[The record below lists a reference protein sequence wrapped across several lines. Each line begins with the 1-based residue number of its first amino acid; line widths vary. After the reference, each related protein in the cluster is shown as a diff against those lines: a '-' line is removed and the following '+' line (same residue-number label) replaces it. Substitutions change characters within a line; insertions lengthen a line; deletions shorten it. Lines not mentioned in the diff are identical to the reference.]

1 MELSLKNIKK
11 EYGNKLVLDYVSISL
26 NPGLYGLLG
35 SNGSGKTTLFRIIC
49 GLMKPTQGAV
59 FFNGKNI
66 VDQAENFRDI
76 LGFLPQDFG
85 YYPDFTA
92 RNFLL
97 YIASLKGLSRKNAS
111 TTSDELLDLVG
122 LSAIKNKK
130 IRKLSGGMKQ
140 RLGIAQALLNDP
152 QVLVLDEPTVGL
164 DPKERVKFRKLL
176 SSLSKEKIILLS
188 THIVSDVESIADEIL
203 ILKNGRLRDRGTV
216 SQLVSEISGK
226 VWECE
231 VTEYEAN
238 KLEETFLV
246 SNRRQDGQHIV
257 MRIVSEQAPIL
268 NASLVSPTL
277 EDLYLYYFREEM
289 QDEDTYQI

>member
-26 NPGLYGLLG
+26 KPGLYGLLG

-66 VDQAENFRDI
+66 VNQAENFRDV
-76 LGFLPQDFG
+76 LGFLPQDFR

-111 TTSDELLDLVG
+111 TTSDELLDLLG

-176 SSLSKEKIILLS
+176 SSLSNEKIILLS

-216 SQLVSEISGK
+216 NQLVSEISDK

-231 VTEYEAN
+231 VTECEAN

-257 MRIVSEQAPIL
+257 MRIVSEQAPIPK
-268 NASLVSPTL
+268 ASLVSPTL

-289 QDEDTYQI
+289 RDEDTY

>member
-1 MELSLKNIKK
+1 MELTLKNIKK

-26 NPGLYGLLG
+26 KPGLYGLLG

-66 VDQAENFRDI
+66 VNQAENFRDI
-76 LGFLPQDFG
+76 LGFLPQDFR
-85 YYPDFTA
+85 YYRDFTA

-111 TTSDELLDLVG
+111 TTSDELLDLLG

-216 SQLVSEISGK
+216 NQLVSEISDK

-231 VTEYEAN
+231 VTECEAN
-238 KLEETFLV
+238 KLEETFIV

-257 MRIVSEQAPIL
+257 IRIVSEQAPISK
-268 NASLVSPTL
+268 ASLVSPTL

-289 QDEDTYQI
+289 RDEDTY

>member
-76 LGFLPQDFG
+76 LGFLPQDFR

-216 SQLVSEISGK
+216 NQLVSEISGK

-257 MRIVSEQAPIL
+257 MRIVSEQAPISK
-268 NASLVSPTL
+268 ASLVSPTL

-289 QDEDTYQI
+289 QDEDTY

>member
-76 LGFLPQDFG
+76 LGFLPQDFR

-176 SSLSKEKIILLS
+176 SSLSNEKIILLS

-216 SQLVSEISGK
+216 NQLVSEISDK

-289 QDEDTYQI
+289 QDEDTY

>member
-11 EYGNKLVLDYVSISL
+11 EYGNKLILDCISVSL
-26 NPGLYGLLG
+26 KPGLYGLLG

-49 GLMKPTQGAV
+49 GLTKPTQGAV

-66 VDQAENFRDI
+66 VDQAEKFRDI
-76 LGFLPQDFG
+76 LGFLPQDFR

-176 SSLSKEKIILLS
+176 SSLLKEKIILLS

-216 SQLVSEISGK
+216 SQLVSEISDK

-231 VTEYEAN
+231 VTEYEAD

-257 MRIVSEQAPIL
+257 MRIVSEQAPISK
-268 NASLVSPTL
+268 ASLVSPTL

-289 QDEDTYQI
+289 QDEDTY

>member
-289 QDEDTYQI
+289 QDEDTY

>member
-1 MELSLKNIKK
+1 MELSLKSIKK
-11 EYGNKLVLDYVSISL
+11 EYGDKLVLDCISFSL
-26 NPGLYGLLG
+26 KPGLYGILG

-66 VDQAENFRDI
+66 VDQAEKFRDI
-76 LGFLPQDFG
+76 LGFLPQDFR

-216 SQLVSEISGK
+216 SQLVSEISDK

-257 MRIVSEQAPIL
+257 MRIVSEQAPNL

-289 QDEDTYQI
+289 QDEDTY

>member
-26 NPGLYGLLG
+26 KPGLYGLLG

-66 VDQAENFRDI
+66 VDQAENFRDV
-76 LGFLPQDFG
+76 LGFLPQDFR

-111 TTSDELLDLVG
+111 TTSDELLDLLG

-216 SQLVSEISGK
+216 NQLVSEISDK

-231 VTEYEAN
+231 VTECEAN

-257 MRIVSEQAPIL
+257 MRIVSEQAPISK
-268 NASLVSPTL
+268 ASLVSPTL

-289 QDEDTYQI
+289 QDEDTY

>member
-26 NPGLYGLLG
+26 KPGLYGLLG

-66 VDQAENFRDI
+66 VNQAENFRDI
-76 LGFLPQDFG
+76 LGFLPQDFR
-85 YYPDFTA
+85 YYRDFTA

-111 TTSDELLDLVG
+111 TTSDELLDLLG

-140 RLGIAQALLNDP
+140 RLGIAQALLNNP

-216 SQLVSEISGK
+216 NQLVSEISDK

-231 VTEYEAN
+231 VTECEAN

-257 MRIVSEQAPIL
+257 MRIVSEQAPISK
-268 NASLVSPTL
+268 ASLVSPTL

-289 QDEDTYQI
+289 QDENTY

>member
-26 NPGLYGLLG
+26 KPGLYGLLG

-66 VDQAENFRDI
+66 VNQAENFRDV
-76 LGFLPQDFG
+76 LGFLPQDFR

-111 TTSDELLDLVG
+111 TTSDELLDLLG

-216 SQLVSEISGK
+216 NQLVSEISDK

-231 VTEYEAN
+231 VTEYEAD

-257 MRIVSEQAPIL
+257 MRIVSEQAPIPK
-268 NASLVSPTL
+268 ASLVSPTL

-289 QDEDTYQI
+289 RDEDTY

>member
-26 NPGLYGLLG
+26 KPGLYGLLG

-66 VDQAENFRDI
+66 VNQAENFRDV
-76 LGFLPQDFG
+76 LGFLPQDFR

-111 TTSDELLDLVG
+111 TTSDELLDLLG

-216 SQLVSEISGK
+216 NQLVSEISDK

-231 VTEYEAN
+231 VTEYEAD

-257 MRIVSEQAPIL
+257 MRIVSEQAPISK
-268 NASLVSPTL
+268 ASLVSPTL

-289 QDEDTYQI
+289 QDEDTY

>member
-26 NPGLYGLLG
+26 KPGLYGLLG

-66 VDQAENFRDI
+66 VNQAENFRDV
-76 LGFLPQDFG
+76 LGFLPQDFR

-111 TTSDELLDLVG
+111 TTSDELLDLLG

-216 SQLVSEISGK
+216 NQLVSEISDK

-231 VTEYEAN
+231 VTECEAN

-257 MRIVSEQAPIL
+257 MRIVSEQAPNL

-289 QDEDTYQI
+289 QDEDTY

>member
-11 EYGNKLVLDYVSISL
+11 EYGNKLILDCISVSL
-26 NPGLYGLLG
+26 KPGLYGLLG

-49 GLMKPTQGAV
+49 GLTKPTQGAV

-66 VDQAENFRDI
+66 VDQAEKFRDI
-76 LGFLPQDFG
+76 LGFLPQDFR

-216 SQLVSEISGK
+216 SQLVSEISDK

-238 KLEETFLV
+238 KLEETFIV

-257 MRIVSEQAPIL
+257 IRIVSEQAPISK
-268 NASLVSPTL
+268 ASLVSPTL

-289 QDEDTYQI
+289 QDEDTY

>member
-26 NPGLYGLLG
+26 KPGLYGLLG

-66 VDQAENFRDI
+66 VNQAENFRDI
-76 LGFLPQDFG
+76 LGFLPQDFR
-85 YYPDFTA
+85 YYRDFTA

-111 TTSDELLDLVG
+111 TTSDELLELVG

-140 RLGIAQALLNDP
+140 RLGIAQALLNNP

-216 SQLVSEISGK
+216 NQLVSEISDK

-231 VTEYEAN
+231 VTECEAN

-257 MRIVSEQAPIL
+257 MRIVSEQAPISK
-268 NASLVSPTL
+268 ASLVSPTL

-289 QDEDTYQI
+289 QDENTY

>member
-26 NPGLYGLLG
+26 KPGLYGLLG

-76 LGFLPQDFG
+76 LGFLPQDFR

-111 TTSDELLDLVG
+111 TTSDELLDLLG

-216 SQLVSEISGK
+216 NQLVSEISDK

-231 VTEYEAN
+231 VTECEAN

-257 MRIVSEQAPIL
+257 MRIVSEQAPIPK
-268 NASLVSPTL
+268 ASLVSPTL

-289 QDEDTYQI
+289 QDEDTY

>member
-1 MELSLKNIKK
+1 MELTLKNIKK

-26 NPGLYGLLG
+26 KPGLYGLLG

-66 VDQAENFRDI
+66 VNQAGNFRDI
-76 LGFLPQDFG
+76 LGFLPQDFR
-85 YYPDFTA
+85 YYRDFTA

-111 TTSDELLDLVG
+111 TTSDELLELVG

-216 SQLVSEISGK
+216 NQLVSEISDK

-231 VTEYEAN
+231 VTECEAN

-257 MRIVSEQAPIL
+257 MRIVSEQAPISK
-268 NASLVSPTL
+268 ASLVSPTL

-289 QDEDTYQI
+289 QDEDTY

>member
-26 NPGLYGLLG
+26 KPGLYGLLG

-76 LGFLPQDFG
+76 LGFLPQDFR

-97 YIASLKGLSRKNAS
+97 YVASLKGLSRKNAS

-216 SQLVSEISGK
+216 SQLVSEISDK

-257 MRIVSEQAPIL
+257 MRIVSEQAPNL

-289 QDEDTYQI
+289 QDEDTY

>member
-26 NPGLYGLLG
+26 KPGLYGLLG

-66 VDQAENFRDI
+66 VNQAENFRDV
-76 LGFLPQDFG
+76 LGFLPQDFR

-216 SQLVSEISGK
+216 NQLVSEISDK

-231 VTEYEAN
+231 VTECEAN

-257 MRIVSEQAPIL
+257 MRIVSEQAPISK
-268 NASLVSPTL
+268 ASLVSPTL

-289 QDEDTYQI
+289 QDEDTY

>member
-11 EYGNKLVLDYVSISL
+11 EYGNKLILDCISVSL
-26 NPGLYGLLG
+26 KPGLYGLLG

-49 GLMKPTQGAV
+49 GLTKPTQGAV

-66 VDQAENFRDI
+66 VDQAEKFRDI
-76 LGFLPQDFG
+76 LGFLPQDFR

-216 SQLVSEISGK
+216 NQLVSEISDK

-231 VTEYEAN
+231 VTECEAN

-257 MRIVSEQAPIL
+257 MRIVSEQAPIPK
-268 NASLVSPTL
+268 ASLVSPTL

-289 QDEDTYQI
+289 RDEDTY

>member
-11 EYGNKLVLDYVSISL
+11 EYGNKLVLDCISFSL
-26 NPGLYGLLG
+26 KPGLYGLLG

-76 LGFLPQDFG
+76 LGFLPQDFRC
-85 YYPDFTA
+85 YPDFTA
-92 RNFLL
+92 RKFLL

-140 RLGIAQALLNDP
+140 RLGIAIALLNHP
-152 QVLVLDEPTVGL
+152 RMIVADEPTGNL
-164 DPKERVKFRKLL
+164 DHKNKMDVIEIFKGIKKEGKT
-176 SSLSKEKIILLS
+176 IICV
-188 THIVSDVESIADEIL
+188 THDSEVAASAD
-203 ILKNGRLRDRGTV
+203 
-216 SQLVSEISGK
+216 
-226 VWECE
+226 
-231 VTEYEAN
+231 
-238 KLEETFLV
+238 
-246 SNRRQDGQHIV
+246 
-257 MRIVSEQAPIL
+257 RIINL
-268 NASLVSPTL
+268 TK
-277 EDLYLYYFREEM
+277 
-289 QDEDTYQI
+289 

>member
-11 EYGNKLVLDYVSISL
+11 EYGNKLVLDCISFSL
-26 NPGLYGLLG
+26 KPGLYGILG

-76 LGFLPQDFG
+76 LGFLPQDFR

-216 SQLVSEISGK
+216 SQLVSEISDK

-257 MRIVSEQAPIL
+257 MRIVSEQAPNL

-289 QDEDTYQI
+289 QDEDTY

>member
-11 EYGNKLVLDYVSISL
+11 EYGNKLILDCISVSL
-26 NPGLYGLLG
+26 KPGLYGLLG

-49 GLMKPTQGAV
+49 GLTKPTQGAV

-66 VDQAENFRDI
+66 VDQAEKFRDI
-76 LGFLPQDFG
+76 LGFLPQDFR

-216 SQLVSEISGK
+216 NQLVSEISDK

-257 MRIVSEQAPIL
+257 MRIVSEQAPNL

-289 QDEDTYQI
+289 QDEDTY

>member
-1 MELSLKNIKK
+1 MELTLKNIKK

-26 NPGLYGLLG
+26 KPGLYGLLG

-66 VDQAENFRDI
+66 VNQAENFRDV
-76 LGFLPQDFG
+76 LGFLPQDFR

-111 TTSDELLDLVG
+111 TTSDELLDLLG

-188 THIVSDVESIADEIL
+188 THIVSDVESVADEIL

-216 SQLVSEISGK
+216 SQLVSEISSK

-231 VTEYEAN
+231 VTEYEAD

-257 MRIVSEQAPIL
+257 MRIVSEQAPIPK
-268 NASLVSPTL
+268 ASLVSPTL

-289 QDEDTYQI
+289 QDEDTY

>member
-11 EYGNKLVLDYVSISL
+11 EYGNKLILDCISVSL
-26 NPGLYGLLG
+26 KPGLYGLLG

-49 GLMKPTQGAV
+49 GLTKPTQGAV

-66 VDQAENFRDI
+66 VDQAEKFRDI
-76 LGFLPQDFG
+76 LGFLPQDFR

-97 YIASLKGLSRKNAS
+97 YIASLKGLSRQNAS

-152 QVLVLDEPTVGL
+152 QVLVLDEPTAGL
-164 DPKERVKFRKLL
+164 DPAGRKELMSLFKQLHKAGMTIVLVTHLMDDVANFADTVYVMEKGRVVKSGDPRQVFQ
-176 SSLSKEKIILLS
+176 
-188 THIVSDVESIADEIL
+188 DVVFMESIQLGVPKITKFAQE
-203 ILKNGRLRDRGTV
+203 LKNRGLT
-216 SQLVSEISGK
+216 LP
-226 VWECE
+226 
-231 VTEYEAN
+231 Y
-238 KLEETFLV
+238 L
-246 SNRRQDGQHIV
+246 
-257 MRIVSEQAPIL
+257 PI
-268 NASLVSPTL
+268 TL
-277 EDLYLYYFREEM
+277 KEFKELLHG
-289 QDEDTYQI
+289 

>member
-26 NPGLYGLLG
+26 KPGLYGLLG

-66 VDQAENFRDI
+66 VNQAENFRDV
-76 LGFLPQDFG
+76 LGFLPQDFR

-111 TTSDELLDLVG
+111 TTSDELLDLLG

-216 SQLVSEISGK
+216 SQLVSEISDK

-257 MRIVSEQAPIL
+257 MRIVSEQAPNL

-289 QDEDTYQI
+289 QDEDTY

>member
-11 EYGNKLVLDYVSISL
+11 EYGNKLILDCISVSL
-26 NPGLYGLLG
+26 KPGLYGLLG

-49 GLMKPTQGAV
+49 GLTKPTQGAV

-66 VDQAENFRDI
+66 VDQAEKFRDI
-76 LGFLPQDFG
+76 LGFLPQDFR

-216 SQLVSEISGK
+216 NQLVSEISDK

-231 VTEYEAN
+231 VTEYEAD

-257 MRIVSEQAPIL
+257 MRIVSEQAPISK
-268 NASLVSPTL
+268 ASLVSPTL

-289 QDEDTYQI
+289 QDEDTY

>member
-1 MELSLKNIKK
+1 
-11 EYGNKLVLDYVSISL
+11 
-26 NPGLYGLLG
+26 
-35 SNGSGKTTLFRIIC
+35 
-49 GLMKPTQGAV
+49 
-59 FFNGKNI
+59 
-66 VDQAENFRDI
+66 
-76 LGFLPQDFG
+76 
-85 YYPDFTA
+85 
-92 RNFLL
+92 
-97 YIASLKGLSRKNAS
+97 
-111 TTSDELLDLVG
+111 
-122 LSAIKNKK
+122 
-130 IRKLSGGMKQ
+130 MKQ

-216 SQLVSEISGK
+216 NQLVSEISDK

-231 VTEYEAN
+231 VTECEAN

-246 SNRRQDGQHIV
+246 SNRRQVGQHTV
-257 MRIVSEQAPIL
+257 MKIVSEQAPIL
-268 NASLVSPTL
+268 NATLVSPTL

-289 QDEDTYQI
+289 RDEDTYQI

>member
-1 MELSLKNIKK
+1 MELSLKSIKK
-11 EYGNKLVLDYVSISL
+11 EYGDKLVLDCISFSL
-26 NPGLYGLLG
+26 EPGLYGILG

-59 FFNGKNI
+59 FFNGKNM
-66 VDQAENFRDI
+66 VDQAGNFRDI
-76 LGFLPQDFG
+76 LGFLPQDFR

-176 SSLSKEKIILLS
+176 SSLSNEKIILLS

-216 SQLVSEISGK
+216 NQLVSEISDK

-231 VTEYEAN
+231 VTEYEAD

-257 MRIVSEQAPIL
+257 MRIVSEQAPISK
-268 NASLVSPTL
+268 ASLVSPTL

-289 QDEDTYQI
+289 QDEDTY

>member
-1 MELSLKNIKK
+1 MELSLKSIKK
-11 EYGNKLVLDYVSISL
+11 EYGDKLVLDCISFSL
-26 NPGLYGLLG
+26 EPGLYGILG

-59 FFNGKNI
+59 FFNGKNM

-76 LGFLPQDFG
+76 LGFLPQDFR

-92 RNFLL
+92 RDLLL

-176 SSLSKEKIILLS
+176 SSLSNEKIILLS

-216 SQLVSEISGK
+216 NQLVSEISDK

-231 VTEYEAN
+231 VTEYEAD

-257 MRIVSEQAPIL
+257 MRIVSEQAPISK
-268 NASLVSPTL
+268 ASLVSPTL

-289 QDEDTYQI
+289 QDEDTY

>member
-26 NPGLYGLLG
+26 KPGLYGLLG

-66 VDQAENFRDI
+66 VNQAENFRDV
-76 LGFLPQDFG
+76 LGFLPQDFR

-111 TTSDELLDLVG
+111 TTSDELLDLLG

-216 SQLVSEISGK
+216 NQLVSEISDK

-257 MRIVSEQAPIL
+257 MRIVSEQAPNL

-289 QDEDTYQI
+289 QDEDTY

>member
-1 MELSLKNIKK
+1 MELSLKSIKK
-11 EYGNKLVLDYVSISL
+11 EYGDKLVLDCISFSL
-26 NPGLYGLLG
+26 EPGLYGILG

-66 VDQAENFRDI
+66 VNQAENFRDV
-76 LGFLPQDFG
+76 LGFLPQDFR

-216 SQLVSEISGK
+216 NQLVSEISDK

-231 VTEYEAN
+231 VTEYEAD

-257 MRIVSEQAPIL
+257 MRIVSEQAPISK
-268 NASLVSPTL
+268 ASLVSPTL

-289 QDEDTYQI
+289 QDEDTY

>member
-1 MELSLKNIKK
+1 MELSLKSIKK
-11 EYGNKLVLDYVSISL
+11 EYGDKLVLDCISFSL
-26 NPGLYGLLG
+26 KPGLYGILG

-66 VDQAENFRDI
+66 VNQAENFRDV
-76 LGFLPQDFG
+76 LGFLPQDFR

-111 TTSDELLDLVG
+111 TTSDELLDLLG

-216 SQLVSEISGK
+216 NQLVSEISDK

-231 VTEYEAN
+231 VTECEAN

-257 MRIVSEQAPIL
+257 MRIVSEQAPIPK
-268 NASLVSPTL
+268 ASLVSPTL

-289 QDEDTYQI
+289 QDEDTY

>member
-26 NPGLYGLLG
+26 KPGLYGLLG

-76 LGFLPQDFG
+76 LGFLPQDFR

-111 TTSDELLDLVG
+111 TTSDELLDLLG

-216 SQLVSEISGK
+216 NQLVSEISDK

-231 VTEYEAN
+231 VTECEAN

-257 MRIVSEQAPIL
+257 MRIVSEQAPIPK
-268 NASLVSPTL
+268 ASLVSPTL

-289 QDEDTYQI
+289 RDEDTY

>member
-1 MELSLKNIKK
+1 MELSLKSIKK
-11 EYGNKLVLDYVSISL
+11 EYGDKLVLDCISFSL
-26 NPGLYGLLG
+26 KPGLYGILG
-35 SNGSGKTTLFRIIC
+35 SNGSGKTTLFRIVC

-76 LGFLPQDFG
+76 LGFLPQDFR

-176 SSLSKEKIILLS
+176 SSLSNEKIILLS

-216 SQLVSEISGK
+216 NQLVSEISDK

-231 VTEYEAN
+231 VTEYEAD

-257 MRIVSEQAPIL
+257 MRIVSEQAPISK
-268 NASLVSPTL
+268 ASLVSPTL

-289 QDEDTYQI
+289 QDEDTY

>member
-1 MELSLKNIKK
+1 MELTLKNIKK

-26 NPGLYGLLG
+26 KPGLYGLLG

-66 VDQAENFRDI
+66 VNQAENFRDI
-76 LGFLPQDFG
+76 LGFLPQDFR
-85 YYPDFTA
+85 YYRDFTA

-111 TTSDELLDLVG
+111 TTSDELLELVG

-289 QDEDTYQI
+289 QDEDTY

>member
-26 NPGLYGLLG
+26 KPGLYGLLG

-66 VDQAENFRDI
+66 VNQAENFRDI
-76 LGFLPQDFG
+76 LGFLPQDFR
-85 YYPDFTA
+85 YYRDFTA

-216 SQLVSEISGK
+216 NQLVSEISDK

-231 VTEYEAN
+231 VTECEAN

-257 MRIVSEQAPIL
+257 MRIVSEQAPISK
-268 NASLVSPTL
+268 ASLVSPTL

-289 QDEDTYQI
+289 QDEDTY

>member
-76 LGFLPQDFG
+76 LGFLPQDFR

-111 TTSDELLDLVG
+111 TKSDELLNLVG

-289 QDEDTYQI
+289 QDEDTY

>member
-11 EYGNKLVLDYVSISL
+11 EYGNKLVLDCISFSL
-26 NPGLYGLLG
+26 KPGLYGLLG

-76 LGFLPQDFG
+76 LGFLPQDFRC
-85 YYPDFTA
+85 YPDFTA
-92 RNFLL
+92 RQFLL

-122 LSAIKNKK
+122 LSAIQNKK
-130 IRKLSGGMKQ
+130 IKKLSGGMKQ

-216 SQLVSEISGK
+216 NQLVSEISDK

-238 KLEETFLV
+238 KLEEAFFV

-257 MRIVSEQAPIL
+257 IRIVSEQAPIL

-289 QDEDTYQI
+289 QDEDTH

>member
-1 MELSLKNIKK
+1 
-11 EYGNKLVLDYVSISL
+11 
-26 NPGLYGLLG
+26 
-35 SNGSGKTTLFRIIC
+35 
-49 GLMKPTQGAV
+49 
-59 FFNGKNI
+59 
-66 VDQAENFRDI
+66 
-76 LGFLPQDFG
+76 
-85 YYPDFTA
+85 
-92 RNFLL
+92 
-97 YIASLKGLSRKNAS
+97 
-111 TTSDELLDLVG
+111 
-122 LSAIKNKK
+122 
-130 IRKLSGGMKQ
+130 MKQ

-216 SQLVSEISGK
+216 NQLVSEISDK

-238 KLEETFLV
+238 KLEEAFFV

-257 MRIVSEQAPIL
+257 IRIVSEQAPIL

-289 QDEDTYQI
+289 QDEDTH

>member
-26 NPGLYGLLG
+26 KPGLYGLLG

-76 LGFLPQDFG
+76 LGFLPQDFR

-111 TTSDELLDLVG
+111 TKSDELLNLVG

-176 SSLSKEKIILLS
+176 SGLSKEKIILLS

-257 MRIVSEQAPIL
+257 MRIVSEQTPISK
-268 NASLVSPTL
+268 ASLVSPTL

-289 QDEDTYQI
+289 QDEDTY